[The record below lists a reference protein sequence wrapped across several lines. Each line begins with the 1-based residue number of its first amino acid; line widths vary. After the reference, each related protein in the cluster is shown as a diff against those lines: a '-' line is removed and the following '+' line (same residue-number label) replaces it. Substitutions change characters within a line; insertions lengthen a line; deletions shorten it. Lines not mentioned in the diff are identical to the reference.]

1 MCKINIIKLYAIKSP
16 FASGINT
23 ESNGD
28 FLKKIRNYIV
38 KNV

>member
-16 FASGINT
+16 FASEIYT

-28 FLKKIRNYIV
+28 FLQKIKNYIV
-38 KNV
+38 KNA